1 MSGTFIK
8 IALLQHL
15 EISKQTFPANRSKI
29 RTTAF
34 TVLMLC

>member
-8 IALLQHL
+8 ISLLQHL
-15 EISKQTFPANRSKI
+15 EISKQTCPTNRPKI

-34 TVLMLC
+34 TVLML